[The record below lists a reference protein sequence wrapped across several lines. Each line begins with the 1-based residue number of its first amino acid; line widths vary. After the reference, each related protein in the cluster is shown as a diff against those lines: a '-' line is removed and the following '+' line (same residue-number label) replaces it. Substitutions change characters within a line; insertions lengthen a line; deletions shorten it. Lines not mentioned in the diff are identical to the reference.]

1 MRRSARWSGICAR
14 QRHVTRQ
21 CSTGSCAKAR
31 RLRSCGAQP
40 AEFKGMPWKEQRLE
54 LLEAL
59 AFGYGQ
65 RKSPYFHCTGSLE
78 KAIDL
83 WHERGRSYS
92 DNLIRF
98 PQTVVAREHGLAWTD
113 CILRTELVNQ
123 VPSDT
128 ETVRKA
134 VQRIQGYM
142 AKDKEVVMKTRPDL
156 KDIDY
161 WNGDTKCWLP
171 AASWVPRGQ
180 VFGGGLALGGGW
192 VVKVVSVP
200 NV

>member
-1 MRRSARWSGICAR
+1 
-14 QRHVTRQ
+14 
-21 CSTGSCAKAR
+21 
-31 RLRSCGAQP
+31 
-40 AEFKGMPWKEQRLE
+40 
-54 LLEAL
+54 
-59 AFGYGQ
+59 
-65 RKSPYFHCTGSLE
+65 
-78 KAIDL
+78 
-83 WHERGRSYS
+83 
-92 DNLIRF
+92 
-98 PQTVVAREHGLAWTD
+98 
-113 CILRTELVNQ
+113 
-123 VPSDT
+123 
-128 ETVRKA
+128 
-134 VQRIQGYM
+134 M